1 MAIRCDDGTAVAK
14 ENDIHNYD
22 LYLQNA
28 FTAAQFALGHSAL
41 SQPEQD
47 DWNVTCAANFH
58 VSLAVML
65 LDPLKRKDDSDAVLP
80 PHPDA
85 KRPRLAST
93 GTGHLNFSLPT
104 PRNKG
109 GRPPKQKV
117 DKPKELS
124 SLPTLRSNKQVKAEI
139 PLDIWDHVFRF
150 SPLAFLTRARTISR
164 GFRRRLAYE
173 ATWRAAR
180 MYNYGPDHPPPPPG
194 LTEQQYAD
202 LLVGTGCQNR
212 GCNDKKARKTYWAFQ
227 RRWCDS
233 CLKKNVIMK
242 IGCSSILE
250 KFPRI
255 LEIVPHVRFDS
266 WGHYQWVGDYPDHPS
281 WQKSDEFQKTAFLR
295 SDVTKAIRAIEEAGE
310 STANGVTRPEDE
322 MESWFQARKA
332 ANEELVCHLQQIE
345 NWVETSKRDKLVASA
360 EFRHQRIDF
369 FREKAA
375 AMDPPVSA
383 ELLDRMPSYGR
394 AIAISSK
401 PTENAWR
408 TLMPKLE
415 RERAEA
421 QIELLKLNRPVDQHF
436 IDAYQWLEYE
446 RKKENRYEQRYV
458 LDLAD
463 AVISQLVKSE
473 KERTLTVAE
482 ADFVHLSF
490 RNFYAAYE
498 ATPDICKPDA
508 SEGGK
513 YRLLMDDVRMIY
525 EKRLKPFMQGWKEER
540 IRAAT
545 LVRCPICPVK
555 DGPPTHQDLFKVF
568 QHVFER
574 HAPKMPEFRDFHVP
588 RDKLPPEVAFPWCGI
603 QWPRNLPMLPL
614 HHRVTG
620 KWDLHSP
627 MKYECEPEHADGA
640 SLFQNRSASR
650 HPNSPSP
657 LNFVDN
663 VFYALAQLEH
673 TDLPDKFKTSMV
685 SEYALLKYWE
695 RCERHPEEDVLAELQ
710 LGLVRRGVKGVFE
723 GFRCRACC
731 EQAKRE
737 GRTNNK
743 FIARGKP
750 FGELVQHYFATHRD
764 PWPEK
769 MMDLPAP
776 EALMAALREPGH
788 EAALAAFERLFPLN
802 EDADIDPQLQGC
814 GVLKMGSM

>member
-1 MAIRCDDGTAVAK
+1 M
-14 ENDIHNYD
+14 
-22 LYLQNA
+22 Q
-28 FTAAQFALGHSAL
+28 
-41 SQPEQD
+41 
-47 DWNVTCAANFH
+47 
-58 VSLAVML
+58 
-65 LDPLKRKDDSDAVLP
+65 
-80 PHPDA
+80 
-85 KRPRLAST
+85 
-93 GTGHLNFSLPT
+93 
-104 PRNKG
+104 
-109 GRPPKQKV
+109 
-117 DKPKELS
+117 
-124 SLPTLRSNKQVKAEI
+124 
-139 PLDIWDHVFRF
+139 
-150 SPLAFLTRARTISR
+150 
-164 GFRRRLAYE
+164 
-173 ATWRAAR
+173 
-180 MYNYGPDHPPPPPG
+180 
-194 LTEQQYAD
+194 
-202 LLVGTGCQNR
+202 
-212 GCNDKKARKTYWAFQ
+212 
-227 RRWCDS
+227 
-233 CLKKNVIMK
+233 K